1 MLLPKMQSI
10 LSRNLEKS
18 KIVDRIFAS
27 VKALFSSPDLSGQG
41 TFFAQIACCFS
52 FVSGLL
58 GTTVKASKRKLQGSS
73 VFEALKRAP
82 PPLKLIIK
90 MQIEIFSGKL

>member
-10 LSRNLEKS
+10 LSRNLEES

-58 GTTVKASKRKLQGSS
+58 GTTAKRKLQGSS
-73 VFEALKRAP
+73 VFEALKRSP

-90 MQIEIFSGKL
+90 MQIEKFSGKL

>member
-10 LSRNLEKS
+10 LSRNLEES

-73 VFEALKRAP
+73 VFEALKRS

-90 MQIEIFSGKL
+90 MQIEKFSGKL

>member
-10 LSRNLEKS
+10 LSRNLEES

-82 PPLKLIIK
+82 PMKLIIK

>member
-10 LSRNLEKS
+10 LSRNLEES

-52 FVSGLL
+52 FSGLL

-73 VFEALKRAP
+73 VFEALKRAH

>member
-10 LSRNLEKS
+10 LSRNLEES

-82 PPLKLIIK
+82 LKLIIK
-90 MQIEIFSGKL
+90 MQIEKFSGKL

>member
-10 LSRNLEKS
+10 LSRNLEES

-58 GTTVKASKRKLQGSS
+58 DTTVKASKRKLQGSS
-73 VFEALKRAP
+73 VFEALKRSP

-90 MQIEIFSGKL
+90 MQIEKFSGKL